1 MHQHEP
7 SPSPEGARRRGLF
20 SGKGEHAAPSSYA
33 LSDRT
38 EAVMSAYHDMIREQL
53 EEGLREL
60 QHTANQLMR
69 EIAGEVWRTAGG
81 DRGEVQGKLL
91 EAISRDQTIRS
102 LIAHTDERFQ
112 TLAVRTARLEDTL
125 NMVAEGMR
133 TAQRQIARG
142 ATALGDV
149 QTSETILGGDDIRQR
164 LDEVTRQIALAFE
177 TLAERDR
184 AITESVQ
191 RQVRDHGQ
199 LVATETARI
208 SQAMESYVQ
217 QGVQAMG
224 QLAGRVDSQAS
235 TLSSREQ
242 EIDARIG
249 LAAEAQLEALEEKLR
264 TISDRIASDVT
275 TMNQAMT
282 HMLDTTDERNRSLGE
297 FLELMNDRVGMETR
311 DVLMAIENMES
322 RAADQV
328 KTAIDERMTRV
339 EITAHDA
346 AVHSAREVTRT
357 LETRVMGLA
366 ELVRSDSTA
375 LREELVRSAAAQDE
389 RVGQL
394 LEERLAHVSES
405 LTSATGW
412 MVEEIV
418 RRIRDESMQTIR
430 TSLDDALT
438 AMDRNM
444 IRISD
449 ALEGQIDR
457 LTRTVGDRAS
467 EAASQAAGSAADI
480 AIRSRFDDVVARL
493 HESVTAVD
501 RASDMIAHSSTQ
513 TEETVMSAMDARIGG
528 LAKMVR
534 SDNESL
540 ARQIVADQEA
550 SKQALR
556 AMKELQAS
564 LPADVIETV
573 QRRMDDLAESVAKSQ
588 EMLAQRIDR
597 MAAKIG
603 ERYDNDIQIVIDR
616 MGDAMHALAGLGR
629 TPQMDGG
636 NGDRIELE

>member
-1 MHQHEP
+1 
-7 SPSPEGARRRGLF
+7 
-20 SGKGEHAAPSSYA
+20 
-33 LSDRT
+33 
-38 EAVMSAYHDMIREQL
+38 MSAYHDMIREQL

-142 ATALGDV
+142 ADALGDV
-149 QTSETILGGDDIRQR
+149 QTSGTILGGDDIRQR
-164 LDEVTRQIALAFE
+164 LDDVTRQIALAFE

-191 RQVRDHGQ
+191 RQVRDHGE

-224 QLAGRVDSQAS
+224 QLAGRVDSQTS
-235 TLSSREQ
+235 TLSSHEQ
-242 EIDARIG
+242 DIDARIG
-249 LAAEAQLEALEEKLR
+249 LAAAAQLEALEEKLR
-264 TISDRIASDVT
+264 TISDRVAADVT
-275 TMNQAMT
+275 TMNEAMT

-297 FLELMNDRVGMETR
+297 FLELMHDRVSMETR
-311 DVLMAIENMES
+311 DVLMAIGNIE
-322 RAADQV
+322 
-328 KTAIDERMTRV
+328 ERMTHV
-339 EITAHDA
+339 EAAAHDA
-346 AVHSAREVTRT
+346 AAHSAREVTRT

-375 LREELVRSAAAQDE
+375 LREELVRSAAAQDQ
-389 RVGQL
+389 RVAQL

-405 LTSATGW
+405 LTAATGW
-412 MVEEIV
+412 MIEEIV
-418 RRIRDESMQTIR
+418 RRIRDESVQTIR
-430 TSLDDALT
+430 TSLDDALA

-513 TEETVMSAMDARIGG
+513 TEETVMTVMDARIAG

-629 TPQMDGG
+629 TPETGGG
-636 NGDRIELE
+636 NGDRIDLG

>member
-1 MHQHEP
+1 
-7 SPSPEGARRRGLF
+7 
-20 SGKGEHAAPSSYA
+20 
-33 LSDRT
+33 
-38 EAVMSAYHDMIREQL
+38 MSAYHDMIREQL

-102 LIAHTDERFQ
+102 LLAHTDERFQ

-142 ATALGDV
+142 ADALGDV
-149 QTSETILGGDDIRQR
+149 QTSGAILGGDDIRQR
-164 LDEVTRQIALAFE
+164 LDDVTRQIALAFE

-191 RQVRDHGQ
+191 RQVRDHGE

-224 QLAGRVDSQAS
+224 QLAGRVDSQTS

-242 EIDARIG
+242 DIDARIG
-249 LAAEAQLEALEEKLR
+249 LAAETQLEALEEKLR
-264 TISDRIASDVT
+264 TISDRIAADVT
-275 TMNQAMT
+275 TMNEAMS

-297 FLELMNDRVGMETR
+297 FLELMHDRVGMETR
-311 DVLMAIENMES
+311 DVLMAIEAMED
-322 RAADQV
+322 RAA
-328 KTAIDERMTRV
+328 A
-339 EITAHDA
+339 TAHDA
-346 AVHSAREVTRT
+346 AMRSAREVTRM
-357 LETRVMGLA
+357 LETRVMNLA

-389 RVGQL
+389 RVAQV
-394 LEERLAHVSES
+394 LEERLDRVSES

-412 MVEEIV
+412 MAEEIV

-430 TSLDDALT
+430 TSLDDALA

-457 LTRTVGDRAS
+457 MARTVG
-467 EAASQAAGSAADI
+467 EAASQAAGSGADI

-501 RASDMIAHSSTQ
+501 RASDMIARSSTQ
-513 TEETVMSAMDARIGG
+513 TEETVMTAMDARIAG

-629 TPQMDGG
+629 TPETGGG
-636 NGDRIELE
+636 NGDRIDLG

>member
-1 MHQHEP
+1 
-7 SPSPEGARRRGLF
+7 
-20 SGKGEHAAPSSYA
+20 
-33 LSDRT
+33 
-38 EAVMSAYHDMIREQL
+38 MSAYHDMIREQL

-102 LIAHTDERFQ
+102 LLAHTDERFQ

-142 ATALGDV
+142 ADALGDV
-149 QTSETILGGDDIRQR
+149 QTSGAILGGDDIRQR
-164 LDEVTRQIALAFE
+164 LDDVTRQIALAFE

-191 RQVRDHGQ
+191 RQVRDHGE

-224 QLAGRVDSQAS
+224 QLAGRVDSQTS

-242 EIDARIG
+242 DIDARIG
-249 LAAEAQLEALEEKLR
+249 LAAETQLEALEERLR
-264 TISDRIASDVT
+264 TISDRIAADVT
-275 TMNQAMT
+275 TMNEAMS

-297 FLELMNDRVGMETR
+297 FLELMHDRVGMETR
-311 DVLMAIENMES
+311 DVLMAIEAMEG
-322 RAADQV
+322 RAA
-328 KTAIDERMTRV
+328 A
-339 EITAHDA
+339 TAHDA
-346 AVHSAREVTRT
+346 AMRSAREVTRM
-357 LETRVMGLA
+357 LETRVMNLA

-389 RVGQL
+389 RVAQV
-394 LEERLAHVSES
+394 LEERLGRVSES

-412 MVEEIV
+412 MAEEIV

-430 TSLDDALT
+430 TSLDNALA

-457 LTRTVGDRAS
+457 MARTVG
-467 EAASQAAGSAADI
+467 EAASQAAGSGADI

-501 RASDMIAHSSTQ
+501 RASDMIARSSTQ
-513 TEETVMSAMDARIGG
+513 TEETVMTAMDARIAG

-629 TPQMDGG
+629 TPETGGG
-636 NGDRIELE
+636 NGDRIDLG

>member
-1 MHQHEP
+1 
-7 SPSPEGARRRGLF
+7 
-20 SGKGEHAAPSSYA
+20 
-33 LSDRT
+33 
-38 EAVMSAYHDMIREQL
+38 MSAYHDMIREQL

-102 LIAHTDERFQ
+102 LLAHTDERFQ

-142 ATALGDV
+142 ADALGDV
-149 QTSETILGGDDIRQR
+149 QTSGAILGGDDIRQR
-164 LDEVTRQIALAFE
+164 LDDVTRQIALAFE

-191 RQVRDHGQ
+191 RQVRDHGE

-224 QLAGRVDSQAS
+224 QLAGRVDSQTS

-242 EIDARIG
+242 DIDARIG
-249 LAAEAQLEALEEKLR
+249 LAAETQLEALEERLR
-264 TISDRIASDVT
+264 TISDRIAADVT
-275 TMNQAMT
+275 TMNEAMS

-297 FLELMNDRVGMETR
+297 FLELMHDRVGMETR
-311 DVLMAIENMES
+311 DVLMAIEAMED
-322 RAADQV
+322 RAA
-328 KTAIDERMTRV
+328 A
-339 EITAHDA
+339 TAHDA
-346 AVHSAREVTRT
+346 AMRSAREVTRM
-357 LETRVMGLA
+357 LETRVMNLA

-389 RVGQL
+389 RVAQV
-394 LEERLAHVSES
+394 LEERLGRVSES

-412 MVEEIV
+412 MAEEIV

-430 TSLDDALT
+430 TSLDDALA

-457 LTRTVGDRAS
+457 MARTVG
-467 EAASQAAGSAADI
+467 EAASQAAGSGADI

-501 RASDMIAHSSTQ
+501 RASDMIARSSTQ
-513 TEETVMSAMDARIGG
+513 TEETVMTAMDARIAG

-629 TPQMDGG
+629 TPETGGG
-636 NGDRIELE
+636 NGDRIDLG